1 MPYAVLVL
9 VVALV
14 SIILAFIT
22 NTIGNPSYLMLVAI
36 WLTLFLPAGKWP
48 W

>member
-14 SIILAFIT
+14 SLVLAIIT
-22 NTIGNPSYLMLVAI
+22 NSVGNPLYLIMFAI
-36 WLTLFLPAGKWP
+36 WLTLFLPAKWP